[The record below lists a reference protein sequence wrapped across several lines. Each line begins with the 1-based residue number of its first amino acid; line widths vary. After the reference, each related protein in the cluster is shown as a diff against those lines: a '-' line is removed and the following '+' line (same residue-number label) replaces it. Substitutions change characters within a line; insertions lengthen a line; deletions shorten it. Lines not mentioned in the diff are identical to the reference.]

1 MFERYTERA
10 RRVLF
15 FARYEASQLGSIS
28 IETEHL
34 LLGLIREGKGLTSRI
49 FARSHLSLES
59 IRKEIEGRT
68 VFREKVSTSVEIP
81 FSAETKRVLQF
92 AAEEADRLLHNYIG
106 TEHLLLGILREERS
120 VAATILMEKGMR
132 LNTVREDIVAL
143 LNEKT
148 TLTRVKETPLLA
160 EFSRDLTEA
169 AMKNQLDPLVGRHI
183 EIERVQQVLCR
194 RTKNNAVL
202 IGEPGVGK
210 TAIVEGLAQK
220 IVYGDVPH
228 FLADKRLLALDISLI
243 VAGTK
248 YRGQFEERLK
258 AIMKELTENPNI
270 IVFIDELHTLVG
282 AGSAEG
288 SLDAANIL
296 KPALSRG
303 EIRCIGATTPSEY
316 RKYIEKD
323 RSLERRFQAIKVD
336 PPNER
341 ETIEVLM
348 GVKDRYETF
357 HHVEYTTEAIEAAV
371 YQSSRY
377 ITDRFLPDKAIDLV
391 DEAGARAKLRE
402 AGYSEEFGEI
412 NRSIRVAVEQMETAV
427 SEKNFEKAQFYREQ
441 EVQAREN
448 LQFVRE
454 KFDVKS
460 STRRVVVGKGE
471 IDEVVSKWTGVPLTS
486 INQDEGDKLL
496 HMEDALHNRVIS
508 QDAAISAL
516 SRAIRRSRAGLKSP
530 NRPVGSFI
538 FLGPTGV
545 GKTELA
551 RAIANFLFGS
561 DHALIRFD
569 MSEYMEK
576 HSVSKLIGSPPGYV
590 GHEEGGQ
597 LTEKVKRN
605 PYSVVLLDEVE
616 KAHPDLFNI
625 LLQVFEDGHLTD
637 GLGNRVNFKNTIIIM
652 TSNIGARF
660 IQKKA
665 SLGFQSADSGVISP
679 QRQRHGARRGEE
691 DVQPG
696 VHQPHRRDHRLRGAL
711 GRRPPDHHQ
720 AAREAGERQP
730 GRPPAPPRARAGSHR
745 LDHRADVQGSLV
757 RRPSAAPR
765 DPALYRGSAV
775 RGAHPRAPQGGRH
788 PGVPRCGEPGVPSG
802 RRDRERPPAGLTRLR
817 MGGPCHGYG
826 AASARP
832 LGSLARLRSSK
843 LMAWP
848 LPGPSVRAAAGR
860 SQPPIM
866 RVFALLLV
874 ALAAAGEVRAQTP
887 PAGTPVRPGPVR
899 RRRAIFP
906 RRSAARPS
914 RRPAGCPRPAPARSS
929 TRSCSASRS
938 RAEAP

>member
-49 FARSHLSLES
+49 FARSHLSLEN

-81 FSAETKRVLQF
+81 FSAETKRVLQY

-132 LNTVREDIVAL
+132 LHQVREDIVQL

-148 TLTRVKETPLLA
+148 SLTRVKETPLLA

-169 AMKNQLDPLVGRHI
+169 AMKNQLDPLVGRDY
-183 EIERVQQVLCR
+183 ELERVQQVLCR

-228 FLADKRLLALDISLI
+228 FLADKRMLALDISLI

-258 AIMKELTENPNI
+258 AIMKELTDNPNI

-303 EIRCIGATTPSEY
+303 EIRCIGATTPAEY

-336 PPNER
+336 PPSER
-341 ETIEVLM
+341 ETISILM
-348 GVKDRYETF
+348 GIKDRYEQF
-357 HHVEYTTEAIEAAV
+357 HHVEYTREAIEAAV

-412 NRSIRVAVEQMETAV
+412 NKSIRVAVEQMESAV
-427 SEKNFEKAQFYREQ
+427 SAKDFDKAQFYREQ
-441 EVQAREN
+441 EQVAREN

-454 KFDVKS
+454 KFDVRS
-460 STRRVVVGKGE
+460 SARKVVVSRAE
-471 IDEVVSKWTGVPLTS
+471 IDEVVSKWTGVPLSS
-486 INQDEGDKLL
+486 INQDESDKLL
-496 HMEDALHNRVIS
+496 RMEAELHRRVIS
-508 QDAAISAL
+508 QEQRHLRGVARHSPLARRPEEPEPSGRQLHVPRADRRRQDRAGARAGAVPVRQRERADSLRHVGIHGEALGVEADWLAAG
-516 SRAIRRSRAGLKSP
+516 IRRPRRGRPAHREGEAQSVFGGAARRNREGASRHLQHPAAGVRGRPPHRRPGQSRQLQERDRDHDVEHRRALHPEEGVDGLPVGRCQRAGQ
-530 NRPVGSFI
+530 
-538 FLGPTGV
+538 
-545 GKTELA
+545 E
-551 RAIANFLFGS
+551 RAG
-561 DHALIRFD
+561 
-569 MSEYMEK
+569 
-576 HSVSKLIGSPPGYV
+576 
-590 GHEEGGQ
+590 
-597 LTEKVKRN
+597 
-605 PYSVVLLDEVE
+605 
-616 KAHPDLFNI
+616 
-625 LLQVFEDGHLTD
+625 
-637 GLGNRVNFKNTIIIM
+637 
-652 TSNIGARF
+652 
-660 IQKKA
+660 
-665 SLGFQSADSGVISP
+665 
-679 QRQRHGARRGEE
+679 HGARRGQAHL
-691 DVQPG
+691 QPR
-696 VHQPHRRDHRLRGAL
+696 VHQPRRRADRLRGAVR
-711 GRRPPDHHQ
+711 RRPAQDPV
-720 AAREAGERQP
+720 AAGRAAERQP
-730 GRPPAPPRARAGSHR
+730 ARSPDEGDRCRPKWPTGSSTSRARTGRTA
-745 LDHRADVQGSLV
+745 RA
-757 RRPSAAPR
+757 
-765 DPALYRGSAV
+765 
-775 RGAHPRAPQGGRH
+775 
-788 PGVPRCGEPGVPSG
+788 RC
-802 RRDRERPPAGLTRLR
+802 
-817 MGGPCHGYG
+817 
-826 AASARP
+826 
-832 LGSLARLRSSK
+832 
-843 LMAWP
+843 
-848 LPGPSVRAAAGR
+848 AGR
-860 SQPPIM
+860 SSATSRI
-866 RVFALLLV
+866 RW
-874 ALAAAGEVRAQTP
+874 
-887 PAGTPVRPGPVR
+887 
-899 RRRAIFP
+899 P
-906 RRSAARPS
+906 RS
-914 RRPAGCPRPAPARSS
+914 
-929 TRSCSASRS
+929 
-938 RAEAP
+938 

>member
-49 FARSHLSLES
+49 FARSRLSLEN

-120 VAATILMEKGMR
+120 VASTILSEKGMR
-132 LNTVREDIVAL
+132 LSAVREDIVQL

-148 TLTRVKETPLLA
+148 TVTRVKETPLLA
-160 EFSRDLTEA
+160 EFSRDLSDGA
-169 AMKNQLDPLVGRHI
+169 LKNRLDPLVGRTV
-183 EIERVQQVLCR
+183 ELERVQQVLCR

-210 TAIVEGLAQK
+210 TAIVEGLAQR
-220 IVYGDVPH
+220 IAFGDVPH
-228 FLADKRLLALDISLI
+228 FLADKRLLALDIPLI

-303 EIRCIGATTPSEY
+303 EIRCIGATTPAEY

-323 RSLERRFQAIKVD
+323 RSLERRFQVVKVD
-336 PPNER
+336 PPTEAESLEILSR
-341 ETIEVLM
+341 I
-348 GVKDRYETF
+348 KDRYESF
-357 HHVEYTTEAIEAAV
+357 HRVAYSQEAMDAAV
-371 YQSSRY
+371 FQSSRY
-377 ITDRFLPDKAIDLV
+377 ITDRFLPDKAIDLI
-391 DEAGARAKLRE
+391 DEAGARAKLRA
-402 AGYSEEFGEI
+402 AGYSEEFSEV
-412 NRSIRVAVEQMETAV
+412 NKNIRVAVEQMESATAQKDY
-427 SEKNFEKAQFYREQ
+427 ERAQFFREQ
-441 EVQAREN
+441 AVLAREN
-448 LQFVRE
+448 LQVVRD
-454 KFDVKS
+454 KFDVKAGGGA
-460 STRRVVVGKGE
+460 VEVGRHD
-471 IDEVVSKWTGVPLTS
+471 IDEVVSKWTGVPLTT
-486 INQDEGDKLL
+486 INQDESAKLL
-496 HMEDALHNRVIS
+496 RMEDELHRRVIS
-508 QDAAISAL
+508 QERAISAL
-516 SRAIRRSRAGLKSP
+516 ARAIRRSRAGLKSP
-530 NRPVGSFI
+530 HRPVGSFV

-551 RAIANFLFGS
+551 RALAGFLFGS
-561 DHALIRFD
+561 DTALVRFD

-590 GHEEGGQ
+590 GHDEGGQ

-605 PYSVVLLDEVE
+605 PYSVVLLDEIE

-637 GLGNRVNFKNTIIIM
+637 GLGNRIDFKNTIVIM
-652 TSNIGARF
+652 TSNIGARH

-665 SLGFQSADSGVISP
+665 AVGFQSSSAQEV
-679 QRQRHGARRGEE
+679 QRSVTELVLGEVKRTFNPE
-691 DVQPG
+691 FVNRVDEIIVFEALT
-696 VHQPHRRDHRLRGAL
+696 DDDLREIL
-711 GRRPPDHHQ
+711 RM
-720 AAREAGERQP
+720 
-730 GRPPAPPRARAGSHR
+730 
-745 LDHRADVQGSLV
+745 LV
-757 RRPSAAPR
+757 RQLNANLAGR
-765 DPALYRGSAV
+765 DLRITLTPDVIDWIIDLT
-775 RGAHPRAPQGGRH
+775 
-788 PGVPRCGEPGVPSG
+788 CK
-802 RRDRERPPAGLTRLR
+802 DRS
-817 MGGPCHGYG
+817 YG
-826 AASARP
+826 ARP
-832 LGSLARLRSSK
+832 L
-843 LMAWP
+843 
-848 LPGPSVRAAAGR
+848 
-860 SQPPIM
+860 
-866 RVFALLLV
+866 
-874 ALAAAGEVRAQTP
+874 
-887 PAGTPVRPGPVR
+887 
-899 RRRAIFP
+899 RRAIQRHVEDP
-906 RRSAARPS
+906 LSEELIRGRLESGEVEVYLD
-914 RRPAGCPRPAPARSS
+914 AGVLAY
-929 TRSCSASRS
+929 
-938 RAEAP
+938 RAVGQEVEGRCLV

>member
-15 FARYEASQLGSIS
+15 FARYEASQLGSVS

-49 FARSHLSLES
+49 FQRSHLSLDS
-59 IRKEIEGRT
+59 IRKEVEGRT

-81 FSAETKRVLQF
+81 FSGETKRVLQY
-92 AAEEADRLLHNYIG
+92 AAEEADRLLHSYIG

-120 VAATILMEKGMR
+120 VAASILMEKGMR
-132 LNTVREDIVAL
+132 LNSVRDDIVQL

-148 TLTRVKETPLLA
+148 SLTRVKETPLLA
-160 EFSRDLTEA
+160 EFSRDLTES
-169 AMKNQLDPLVGRHI
+169 AMKNQLDPLVGRET

-210 TAIVEGLAQK
+210 TAIVEGLSQK

-258 AIMKELTENPNI
+258 AIMKELAENPNI

-303 EIRCIGATTPSEY
+303 EIRCIGATTPAEY

-336 PPNER
+336 PPSER
-341 ETIEVLM
+341 ETIEILM
-348 GVKDRYETF
+348 GIKDRYETF
-357 HHVEYTTEAIEAAV
+357 HHVEFTRDSVEAAV

-377 ITDRFLPDKAIDLV
+377 ITDRFLPDKAIDLI

-412 NRSIRVAVEQMETAV
+412 NKTIRVAVEQMESAV
-427 SEKNFEKAQFYREQ
+427 SAKDFERAQYYRQQ
-441 EVQAREN
+441 EEMARDH
-448 LQFVRE
+448 LLSVRE

-460 STRRVVVGKGE
+460 SARRVVVAKQD
-471 IDEVVSKWTGVPLTS
+471 IDEVVSKWTGVPITS
-486 INQDEGDKLL
+486 INQDESQKLL
-496 HMEDALHNRVIS
+496 RMEEELHKRVVS
-508 QDAAISAL
+508 QEKAISAL
-516 SRAIRRSRAGLKSP
+516 ARAIRRSRAGLKSP
-530 NRPVGSFI
+530 NRPVGSFV

-551 RAIANFLFGS
+551 RGLAHFLFGT
-561 DHALIRFD
+561 DAALIRFD

-605 PYSVVLLDEVE
+605 PYSVVLLDEIE
-616 KAHPDLFNI
+616 KAHPDIFNI

-637 GLGNRVNFKNTIIIM
+637 GLGNRVNFKNTILIM

-665 SLGFQSADSGVISP
+665 SMGFQSTDAKDVSKSVSDMVLGEVKRTFNPEFIN
-679 QRQRHGARRGEE
+679 RIDEIIVFEALLDDDLRRITQLLI
-691 DVQPG
+691 DQLNSNLVD
-696 VHQPHRRDHRLRGAL
+696 RRLHIT
-711 GRRPPDHHQ
+711 
-720 AAREAGERQP
+720 
-730 GRPPAPPRARAGSHR
+730 
-745 LDHRADVQGSLV
+745 
-757 RRPSAAPR
+757 
-765 DPALYRGSAV
+765 
-775 RGAHPRAPQGGRH
+775 
-788 PGVPRCGEPGVPSG
+788 
-802 RRDRERPPAGLTRLR
+802 LTRDAIDWIIDLTCKDR
-817 MGGPCHGYG
+817 SYG
-826 AASARP
+826 ARP
-832 LGSLARLRSSK
+832 LRRAIQRYVEDPLSEELIRGNLRGGQLEVYVDSGSLAYRVLGD
-843 LMAWP
+843 
-848 LPGPSVRAAAGR
+848 GPVDVPAGR
-860 SQPPIM
+860 
-866 RVFALLLV
+866 R
-874 ALAAAGEVRAQTP
+874 LA
-887 PAGTPVRPGPVR
+887 
-899 RRRAIFP
+899 
-906 RRSAARPS
+906 
-914 RRPAGCPRPAPARSS
+914 SS
-929 TRSCSASRS
+929 V
-938 RAEAP
+938 

>member
-34 LLGLIREGKGLTSRI
+34 LLGLIREGKGLTSRL
-49 FARSHLSLES
+49 FARSHLSLET
-59 IRKEIEGRT
+59 IRKEIEGRS

-132 LNTVREDIVAL
+132 LHAVREDIVQL
-143 LNEKT
+143 LNEKST
-148 TLTRVKETPLLA
+148 QVRVKETPLLA
-160 EFSRDLTEA
+160 EFSRDLTDA
-169 AMKNQLDPLVGRHI
+169 AMKSQLDPLVGRSY
-183 EIERVQQVLCR
+183 ELERVQQVLCR

-228 FLADKRLLALDISLI
+228 FLADKRILALDISLI

-258 AIMKELTENPNI
+258 AIMKELVESPNI

-303 EIRCIGATTPSEY
+303 EIRCIGATTPAEY

-323 RSLERRFQAIKVD
+323 RSLERRFQSIKVD
-336 PPNER
+336 PPAEK
-341 ETIEVLM
+341 ETIGILM
-348 GVKDRYETF
+348 GVKDRYEQF
-357 HHVEYTTEAIEAAV
+357 HHVEYTPEAIEAAV

-377 ITDRFLPDKAIDLV
+377 ITDRFLPDKAIDLL

-402 AGYSEEFGEI
+402 ASFSDEFGEI
-412 NRSIRVAVEQMETAV
+412 NRSIRVAVEQMENAV
-427 SEKNFEKAQFYREQ
+427 SQKDFEKAQFYKEQ
-441 EVQAREN
+441 EASARES

-460 STRRVVVGKGE
+460 SARKVEVTRHD

-486 INQDEGDKLL
+486 INQDESDKLL
-496 HMEDALHNRVIS
+496 RMEADLHRRVVS
-508 QDAAISAL
+508 QDKAISAV
-516 SRAIRRSRAGLKSP
+516 SRAIRRSRAGLKAP
-530 NRPVGSFI
+530 TRPVGSFI

-551 RAIANFLFGS
+551 RALAQFLFGS
-561 DHALIRFD
+561 DHSLIRFD

-616 KAHPDLFNI
+616 KAHPDIFNI

-665 SLGFQSADSGVISP
+665 AMGFQSGDAAESAKSVNDMVL
-679 QRQRHGARRGEE
+679 GEVKRTFNPE
-691 DVQPG
+691 FINRIDELIVFE
-696 VHQPHRRDHRLRGAL
+696 AL
-711 GRRPPDHHQ
+711 GDDDLRRI
-720 AAREAGERQP
+720 
-730 GRPPAPPRARAGSHR
+730 
-745 LDHRADVQGSLV
+745 
-757 RRPSAAPR
+757 
-765 DPALYRGSAV
+765 
-775 RGAHPRAPQGGRH
+775 
-788 PGVPRCGEPGVPSG
+788 
-802 RRDRERPPAGLTRLR
+802 TRLLVDQLNANLADRR
-817 MGGPCHGYG
+817 MSIRVTAEVVDWIIEATCKDRSYG
-826 AASARP
+826 ARP
-832 LGSLARLRSSK
+832 L
-843 LMAWP
+843 
-848 LPGPSVRAAAGR
+848 
-860 SQPPIM
+860 
-866 RVFALLLV
+866 
-874 ALAAAGEVRAQTP
+874 
-887 PAGTPVRPGPVR
+887 
-899 RRRAIFP
+899 RRAIQRYIEDP
-906 RRSAARPS
+906 LSEELIRGKLGEGDVEVYLDAGQIAY
-914 RRPAGCPRPAPARSS
+914 RPAGELVADAQSS
-929 TRSCSASRS
+929 
-938 RAEAP
+938 